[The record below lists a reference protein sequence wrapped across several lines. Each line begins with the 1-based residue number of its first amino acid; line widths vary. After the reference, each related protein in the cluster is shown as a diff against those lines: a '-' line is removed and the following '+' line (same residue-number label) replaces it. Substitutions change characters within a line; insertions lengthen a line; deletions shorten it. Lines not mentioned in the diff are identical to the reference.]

1 MCQGTKDVTTHLI
14 DSNPRKPEDF
24 PDMIK
29 KAELILLF
37 YDVCDRRTVDRLT
50 TYWMPLI
57 SKVSQKVPII
67 IVGNKLDKKDDKSS
81 RMPSSYL
88 TIKEVLK
95 PIIRK
100 YKQVEMGLECSA
112 TFNRSVGSVLSCAQ
126 RAVLYPLA
134 PLYDLASIDLTIKFK
149 KALIR
154 IFRALDKDGDGFLS
168 DK

>member
-1 MCQGTKDVTTHLI
+1 
-14 DSNPRKPEDF
+14 
-24 PDMIK
+24 MIK

-57 SKVSQKVPII
+57 SKISQKVPII

-100 YKQVEMGLECSA
+100 YKQVEMGL
-112 TFNRSVGSVLSCAQ
+112 
-126 RAVLYPLA
+126 
-134 PLYDLASIDLTIKFK
+134 
-149 KALIR
+149 
-154 IFRALDKDGDGFLS
+154 
-168 DK
+168 